1 MDVQEILRRLRAIDD
16 AGNGCDELD
25 DLIRELEA
33 MPKMIVHAVS
43 DGQEVRALFRDR
55 APAASMRDLMNKG
68 LRRKSYRADR
78 WLVPAWVFEFEG

>member
-16 AGNGCDELD
+16 AGNELD
-25 DLIRELEA
+25 DLMRELEA

-43 DGQEVRALFRDR
+43 DGQEVRALFREP
-55 APAASMRDLMNKG
+55 AAAASMRDLMNKG